1 MCMNVTPLIHQE
13 LKLDHPTARKLLHT
27 LHSLSMAVSLSLS
40 QFCKSRMMHFNNLL
54 MQKRVSLNS
63 DCVFVYIFVYIFLNY
78 FIYQRD
84 VP

>member
-13 LKLDHPTARKLLHT
+13 LKLDNPTARKLLHI
-27 LHSLSMAVSLSLS
+27 LSHSMAVSLSLS
-40 QFCKSRMMHFNNLL
+40 RFCKSRIMHFNNLV

-63 DCVFVYIFVYIFLNY
+63 DCVFVYIFVYLFLNY